1 MRFFANLS
9 IRKKLILTYAATAI
23 LILAVDIV
31 IYMNIYRT
39 VSQVDDVFTGNIAL
53 TELSDSLESL
63 QHAMTGYLQTKS
75 TDDMDAYYKAYQD
88 YYNQINELPDKV
100 TSLGMTRMER
110 NIRLMSE
117 SYLEVTEAAI
127 EAKRGRNIE
136 KYRQQYDRAYQLY
149 GYLNVYINSL
159 NNELLSSNSSDYLTL
174 TRSFN
179 YIGFMNVLVFV
190 WITMLNILV
199 VTIVVNRIT
208 KPLSTLVDAAE
219 QVAAGDYD
227 VVIPDSQSKDEIG
240 ILITTFDRMLDSIR
254 RGVVTES
261 KLHEAQ
267 LKFLQAQINPH
278 FLFNTLNAGAQLAMM
293 EDADRTY
300 EYIQNV
306 ADFFRYNIKKQDMP
320 VPLSDEIDMVDTY
333 IYIINIRFAGEI
345 GYRKDI
351 DESLLMMKLPAMT
364 LQPIVENAVS
374 HGIRDISYPGMIE
387 IVISREGDNC
397 RIDVRDNGI
406 GMTAEQIEAVS
417 NFRFTGDDTASDGS
431 KSVDSSSD
439 HNGVGLNN
447 VVSRLRL
454 QYPDQDIFEISSDG
468 PMKGTTVTL
477 RLPII
482 EETDETDVKMNGDA
496 GAEAAI
502 GVEEDDV

>member
-1 MRFFANLS
+1 MRFFADLS
-9 IRKKLILTYAATAI
+9 IRKKLILTYALTAI
-23 LILAVDIV
+23 FILAADIFV
-31 IYMNIYRT
+31 YMNIYRT
-39 VSQVDDVFTGNIAL
+39 VSQVDDVFVGNISL
-53 TELSDSLESL
+53 TELSESL
-63 QHAMTGYLQTKS
+63 GDVQKAMTGYLQTKS

-88 YYNQINELPDKV
+88 YYDQVQELDDTISSVGSK
-100 TSLGMTRMER
+100 RMER
-110 NIRLMSE
+110 NIRVMSDR
-117 SYLEVTEAAI
+117 YLSVTEDAI

-136 KYRQQYDRAYQLY
+136 KYRQQYDSASMLFS
-149 GYLNVYINSL
+149 YLNVYINSL
-159 NNELLSSNSSDYLTL
+159 NNELLSANSEDYLTL
-174 TRSFN
+174 MRSFG
-179 YIGFMNVLVFV
+179 YVGFLNVLIFV
-190 WITMLNILV
+190 LITMLNILV
-199 VTIVVNRIT
+199 VTIVVNRVT

-219 QVAAGDYD
+219 QVADGDYD
-227 VVIPDSQSKDEIG
+227 VVIPDTKSKDETG

-254 RGVVTES
+254 HGVVTES

-320 VPLSDEIDMVDTY
+320 VPLTDEIEMVDTY

-345 GYRKDI
+345 GYKKDI
-351 DESLLMMKLPAMT
+351 DESLGSLELPAMT

-374 HGIRDISYPGMIE
+374 HGIRDISYPGVVE
-387 IVISREGDNC
+387 LSVSREGDVC
-397 RIDVRDNGI
+397 RIDIHDNGV
-406 GMTAEQIEAVS
+406 GMTPEQIEAVS
-417 NFRFTGDDTASDGS
+417 NGRSTVEDE
-431 KSVDSSSD
+431 SVINSD

-468 PMKGTTVTL
+468 LMKGTTVTL
-477 RLPII
+477 RLPINI
-482 EETDETDVKMNGDA
+482 ESKDESEETDGTAEDEDV
-496 GAEAAI
+496 
-502 GVEEDDV
+502 